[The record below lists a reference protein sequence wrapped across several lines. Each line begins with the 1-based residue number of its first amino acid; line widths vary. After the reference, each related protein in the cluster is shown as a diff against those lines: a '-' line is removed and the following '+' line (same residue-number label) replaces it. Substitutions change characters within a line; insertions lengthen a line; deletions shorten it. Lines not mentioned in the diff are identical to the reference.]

1 MSDWLVLINPY
12 AGKGRSAERRTREV
26 LTGLGVDADIVL
38 CDGTDELHRVV
49 TDAIAA
55 GRTRFVAVGGDGT
68 VNAVV
73 NELMGNLPEDELPV
87 EDEGE
92 LPDEEFAED
101 EL

>member
-73 NELMGNLPEDELPV
+73 TSVSYDLV
-87 EDEGE
+87 EGMQTVQTDFPT
-92 LPDEEFAED
+92 LNFTQFLA
-101 EL
+101 